1 LPGSSEVRIA
11 HRNASAA
18 LSAMMLTS
26 RDAVTDPKYE
36 LVCTIHGVTIT
47 GVTFARDR
55 QFKKHHL
62 GNLLGSR
69 GVASRILELFES
81 DPSLGVVMPP
91 TVHIAHSTTRDH
103 QSPGTVE
110 WANALGVSA
119 PLDIFTAETP
129 AGMFWFRPRAL
140 KRLLDF
146 KFEPRHFEPQPN
158 EYLELI
164 LRRLVWPAAHTEGHT
179 VKCVL
184 TPASMATNYVKL
196 EYKLQAL
203 IAGPTAPRRPD
214 FPRGEMEAFIRDRL
228 ADRPSTL
235 TVVETSIRAARGL
248 FRVAKTVTSTF
259 APREPQ

>member
-1 LPGSSEVRIA
+1 MVARLRWVIRLGRPVRSSSAPRLTNLSGQEVVTGLLRCV
-11 HRNASAA
+11 RQAA
-18 LSAMMLTS
+18 W
-26 RDAVTDPKYE
+26 
-36 LVCTIHGVTIT
+36 
-47 GVTFARDR
+47 R
-55 QFKKHHL
+55 QR
-62 GNLLGSR
+62 S
-69 GVASRILELFES
+69 S
-81 DPSLGVVMPP
+81 
-91 TVHIAHSTTRDH
+91 TVHIAHITTRDH

-110 WANALGVSA
+110 WANTMGVTA

-140 KRLLDF
+140 RRLLDF
-146 KFEPRHFEPQPN
+146 KFEPKHFEPQPN

-164 LRRLVWPAAHTEGHT
+164 LRRLVWPAAHTVGNT

-196 EYKLQAL
+196 EYKLQKM
-203 IAGPTAPRRPD
+203 IAEPTPPRKPD

-228 ADRPSTL
+228 SDRPSTL

-248 FRVAKTVTSTF
+248 FRVAKTVTNTL